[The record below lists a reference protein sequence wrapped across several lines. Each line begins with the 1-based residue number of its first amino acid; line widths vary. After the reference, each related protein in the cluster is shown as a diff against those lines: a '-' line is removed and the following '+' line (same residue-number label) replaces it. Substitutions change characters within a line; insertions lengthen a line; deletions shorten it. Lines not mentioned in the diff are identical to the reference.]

1 MNTVVVGTQWGDEGK
16 GRVIDFLS
24 READAIVR
32 FQGGSNAGHTVVVD
46 GEIFVF
52 HLVPSGILH
61 PGKSCIIGNGV
72 VVDPAELLAEI
83 EALQRR
89 NIDLKGLRLSSSAHI
104 VMPYHKEIEAI
115 EEKQRG
121 KKKIG
126 TTKKG
131 VGPAYTDKIAR
142 RGIRVSDLLNEKV
155 LSEKLEV
162 NLLFLQKHY
171 QLNLCKKDILSPYL
185 EYGEKLRKYITDTS
199 ILVNQLIKKDK
210 EVLFEG
216 AQGTLLDIDHGTYPF
231 VTSSY
236 ASAGG
241 VCIGIG
247 IGPTRIDKVLGVA
260 KAYTTRVGE
269 GLFPTEIKGRQGEI
283 LKERGKEYGATTG
296 RPRRCGWFD
305 GVILRYAARINGLDE
320 LVLTKLDVL
329 DKFGSIKICIA
340 YKYKEKAIDDFS
352 FQLDSLRECEPI
364 YEEMEGWKEDTSPAS
379 CYQEL
384 PKKAQIYLRRIEEI
398 GEVPIVYL
406 SLSPERTGLIKLND
420 ESKFVARRSKRLVVK
435 Y

>member
-1 MNTVVVGTQWGDEGK
+1 MNIVVVGTQWGDEGK

-24 READAIVR
+24 REVDAIVR

-72 VVDPAELLAEI
+72 VVDPGELLAEM
-83 EALQRR
+83 ETLQAR

-104 VMPYHKEIEAI
+104 VMPYHKEIEKM

-142 RGIRVSDLLNEKV
+142 RGIRVGDLLNEKV
-155 LSEKLEV
+155 LAEKLDV
-162 NLLFLQKHY
+162 NFVLLPNY
-171 QLNLCKKDILSPYL
+171 YRLNLCKKDILSRYL
-185 EYGEKLRKYITDTS
+185 EYGDKLKEYITDTS
-199 ILVNQLIKKDK
+199 VLVNQLIKKDK
-210 EVLFEG
+210 EILFEG

-231 VTSSY
+231 VTSSCT
-236 ASAGG
+236 SAGG
-241 VCIGIG
+241 VCIGVG
-247 IGPTRIDKVLGVA
+247 IGPTRIDRVLGVA
-260 KAYTTRVGE
+260 KVYTTRVGE
-269 GLFPTEIKGRQGEI
+269 GPFPTEIEGREGEI

-329 DKFGSIKICIA
+329 DKLDRIKICTA
-340 YKYKEKAIDDFS
+340 YKYKDKAIEDFP
-352 FQLDSLRECEPI
+352 FQVDSLRECEPI
-364 YEEMEGWKEDTSPAS
+364 YEEMEGWEEDTSQVS
-379 CYQEL
+379 RYEDL
-384 PKKAQIYLRRIEEI
+384 PEKAQAYLRRIEEI
-398 GEVPIVYL
+398 GELPIGYL
-406 SLSPERTGLIKLND
+406 SLNPERAGLISVNRI
-420 ESKFVARRSKRLVVK
+420 S
-435 Y
+435 

>member
-24 READAIVR
+24 REVDAIVR
-32 FQGGSNAGHTVVVD
+32 FQGGSNAGHTVVVN

-72 VVDPAELLAEI
+72 VVDPAGLLAEI

-89 NIDLKGLRLSSSAHI
+89 NIDLKGLRLSSSAHV
-104 VMPYHKEIEAI
+104 VMSYHKEIEKI

-126 TTKKG
+126 TTKRG
-131 VGPAYTDKIAR
+131 IGPAYTDKIAR
-142 RGIRVSDLLNEKV
+142 RGVRISDLLDERI
-155 LSEKLEV
+155 LSEKLDV
-162 NLLFLQKHY
+162 NFFFLQKY
-171 QLNLCKKDILSPYL
+171 YELNFCQKDTLNRYL

-199 ILVNQLIKKDK
+199 ILVNQLTKEDK
-210 EVLFEG
+210 EILFEG

-231 VTSSY
+231 VTSSCT
-236 ASAGG
+236 SAGG
-241 VCIGIG
+241 ACTGVG

-269 GLFPTEIKGRQGEI
+269 GPFPTEIEGRQGEI

-329 DKFGSIKICIA
+329 DELDRIKICTA
-340 YKYKEKAIDDFS
+340 YKYRDKAIEDFP

-364 YEEMEGWKEDTSPAS
+364 YEEMEGWEEDTSQVS
-379 CYQEL
+379 RYEDL
-384 PKKAQIYLRRIEEI
+384 PEKAQAYLIRIEEI
-398 GEVPIVYL
+398 GELPIGYL
-406 SLSPERTGLIKLND
+406 SLNPERAGLI
-420 ESKFVARRSKRLVVK
+420 RLSE
-435 Y
+435 